1 MIIIFVYFVLC
12 ALGVCALWFVLKK
25 DEKKRVAI
33 MKDKLSEA
41 YKKIKAIPIP
51 NVEQSETG
59 TIFVEDF
66 ADKTVYLISYHP
78 YGEEYAL
85 FAYKPSANANKK
97 TKDYETKLITKN
109 VNEILW
115 YLEAKFDF

>member
-1 MIIIFVYFVLC
+1 
-12 ALGVCALWFVLKK
+12 
-25 DEKKRVAI
+25 

-41 YKKIKAIPIP
+41 YKKMKAIPIP

-85 FAYKPSANANKK
+85 FAYKPSTNANKK